1 MFSSYI
7 YKKPY
12 NFITIPVWSCLTV
25 ISETITVY
33 LTQIPVGIYSIK
45 DLEQLSGIKAHTLR
59 VWEQRY
65 DIIKPKRTPTRIRF
79 YDDEDLK
86 LILNISFLNR
96 NNYKISKIAKM
107 EEEEIS
113 DMVIRITNSNLD
125 FPNQVNAMVIAMVN
139 LDENRFEKIIA
150 TNALQ
155 FGFEKTMLS
164 IIYPFL
170 QKIGILWQ
178 TGNINPAHEHFISNL
193 IRQKLIVA
201 IDGQIGEPHPEAK
214 KFVLFLPEGELHEL
228 SLLFASFILKSRRHK
243 VVYMGQSLPLEDL
256 KTVHEVYNP
265 DFYFTIV
272 TSFPNQQGLQEYLN
286 EMVDSYPSAQLL
298 VSGYQAIS
306 SPEVMPKKARLIK
319 DIPDMVSFVEGLTD

>member
-1 MFSSYI
+1 M
-7 YKKPY
+7 
-12 NFITIPVWSCLTV
+12 
-25 ISETITVY
+25 
-33 LTQIPVGIYSIK
+33 GIYSIK

-59 VWEQRY
+59 IWEQRY
-65 DIIKPKRTPTRIRF
+65 DIIKPKRTPTRIRY
-79 YDDEDLK
+79 YDDNDLK

-96 NNYKISKIAKM
+96 NNYKISKIAEM

-113 DMVIRITNSNLD
+113 DMVIHITNSNLD

-139 LDENRFEKIIA
+139 LDESRFEKIIA

-155 FGFEKTMLS
+155 FGFEKTMMS

-170 QKIGILWQ
+170 QRIGILWQ

-201 IDGQIGEPHPEAK
+201 IDGQLIDPHPEAR

-228 SLLFASFILKSRRHK
+228 SLLFASYILKSRRHK

-256 KTVHEVYNP
+256 KTVNEVYQP
-265 DFYFTIV
+265 DFYFTVV
-272 TSFPNQQGLQEYLN
+272 TSFPNQEGLVQYLK
-286 EMVDSYPSAQLL
+286 EVTESYPTAELL
-298 VSGYQAIS
+298 VSGFQAIS
-306 SPEVMPKKARLIK
+306 NESVIPQGARLIK
-319 DIPDMVSFVEGLTD
+319 DIPEMIAFVDGLTS

>member
-1 MFSSYI
+1 
-7 YKKPY
+7 
-12 NFITIPVWSCLTV
+12 
-25 ISETITVY
+25 
-33 LTQIPVGIYSIK
+33 VGIYSIK

-59 VWEQRY
+59 IWEQRY
-65 DIIKPKRTPTRIRF
+65 DIIKPKRTPTRIRY
-79 YDDEDLK
+79 YDDNDLK

-96 NNYKISKIAKM
+96 NNYKISKIAEM

-113 DMVIRITNSNLD
+113 DMVIHITNSNLD

-139 LDENRFEKIIA
+139 LDESRFEKIIA

-155 FGFEKTMLS
+155 FGFEKTMMS

-170 QKIGILWQ
+170 QRIGILWQ

-201 IDGQIGEPHPEAK
+201 IDGQLIDPHPEAR

-228 SLLFASFILKSRRHK
+228 SLLFASYILKSRRHK

-256 KTVHEVYNP
+256 KTVNEVYQP
-265 DFYFTIV
+265 DFYFTVV
-272 TSFPNQQGLQEYLN
+272 TSFPNQEGLVQYLK
-286 EMVDSYPSAQLL
+286 EVTESYPTAELL
-298 VSGYQAIS
+298 VSGFQAIS
-306 SPEVMPKKARLIK
+306 NESVIPQGARLIK
-319 DIPDMVSFVEGLTD
+319 DIPEMIAFVDGLTS

>member
-1 MFSSYI
+1 M
-7 YKKPY
+7 
-12 NFITIPVWSCLTV
+12 
-25 ISETITVY
+25 
-33 LTQIPVGIYSIK
+33 GIYSIK

-59 VWEQRY
+59 IWEQRY
-65 DIIKPKRTPTRIRF
+65 DIIKPKRTPTRIRY
-79 YDDEDLK
+79 YDDNDLK

-96 NNYKISKIAKM
+96 NNYKISKIAEM

-113 DMVIRITNSNLD
+113 DMVIHITNSNLD

-139 LDENRFEKIIA
+139 LDESRFEKIIA

-155 FGFEKTMLS
+155 FGFEKTMMS

-170 QKIGILWQ
+170 QRIGILWQ

-201 IDGQIGEPHPEAK
+201 IDGQLIEPHPEAR

-228 SLLFASFILKSRRHK
+228 SLLFASYILKSRRHK

-256 KTVHEVYNP
+256 KTVNEVYQP
-265 DFYFTIV
+265 DFYFTVV
-272 TSFPNQQGLQEYLN
+272 TSFPNQEGLVQYLK
-286 EMVDSYPSAQLL
+286 EVTESYPTAELL
-298 VSGYQAIS
+298 VSGFQAIS
-306 SPEVMPKKARLIK
+306 NESVIPQGARLIR
-319 DIPDMVSFVEGLTD
+319 DIPEMIAFVDGLTS

>member
-1 MFSSYI
+1 MG
-7 YKKPY
+7 
-12 NFITIPVWSCLTV
+12 T
-25 ISETITVY
+25 
-33 LTQIPVGIYSIK
+33 YSIK

-59 VWEQRY
+59 IWEQRY
-65 DIIKPKRTPTRIRF
+65 DIIKPKRTPTRIRY
-79 YDDEDLK
+79 YDDNDLK

-96 NNYKISKIAKM
+96 NNYKISKIAEM

-113 DMVIRITNSNLD
+113 EMVIHITNSNLD

-139 LDENRFEKIIA
+139 LNEGRFEKIIA

-155 FGFEKTMLS
+155 FGFEKTMMS

-170 QKIGILWQ
+170 QRIGILWQ

-201 IDGQIGEPHPEAK
+201 IDGQPTEPHPQAK

-228 SLLFASFILKSRRHK
+228 SLLFASYILKSRRHK

-256 KTVHEVYNP
+256 KTVNEVYQP
-265 DFYFTIV
+265 DFYFTVV
-272 TSFPNQQGLQEYLN
+272 TSFPNQEGLVHYLK
-286 EMVDSYPSAQLL
+286 EVTQSYPTAELL
-298 VSGYQAIS
+298 VSGFQAIS
-306 SPEVMPKKARLIK
+306 NEAVIPKGARLIR
-319 DIPDMVSFVEGLTD
+319 DIPEMIGFVDGLTS